1 LINRKDVLVLII
13 PIEYSVKIILTYILL
28 LLGTTIGAQSAQADS
43 LIFDILQDSLEVIED
58 YELGSNLDTIET
70 QYVEIRGKVYPVLI
84 SEGDTMVL
92 AEIEDVSISSPR
104 TFENSDDYKRYRKY
118 KYYAAKVYPFA
129 LEAIKVYKDINYA
142 TKDMSKRKR
151 RKYIKARDKE
161 LKTKFEDPLKGLSKT
176 QGKILVK
183 MIERELDV
191 EMYDV
196 IKDFRGKF
204 KAMYWN
210 QSSKLLGYR
219 LKHGYH
225 KGENPIL
232 DIVLQDFDIS
242 YEVAVDE

>member
-1 LINRKDVLVLII
+1 MRLFQI
-13 PIEYSVKIILTYILL
+13 YIILIFACSV
-28 LLGTTIGAQSAQADS
+28 GAQSTLGDS
-43 LIFDILQDSLEVIED
+43 TIIDVYKDSLELIED
-58 YELGSNLDTIET
+58 YDLGNKADTLET

-92 AEIEDVSISSPR
+92 AEIDDVSISSPR
-104 TFENSDDYKRYRKY
+104 KFENSDDYKRYRKY
-118 KYYAAKVYPFA
+118 KYYAAKVYPYA

-142 TKDMSKRKR
+142 TRDMSRRKRK
-151 RKYIKARDKE
+151 KYIKAMNNE
-161 LKTKFEDPLKGLSKT
+161 LKQKFEDPLKGLSKT

-191 EMYDV
+191 KMYDV
-196 IKDFRGKF
+196 IREFRGRF
-204 KAMYWN
+204 KAVYWN

-219 LKHGYH
+219 LKHGYY

-242 YEVAVDE
+242 YEVAVEE

>member
-1 LINRKDVLVLII
+1 MRLFHI
-13 PIEYSVKIILTYILL
+13 YIILFFACSV
-28 LLGTTIGAQSAQADS
+28 GAQSTLGDS
-43 LIFDILQDSLEVIED
+43 TIIDVYKDSLELIED
-58 YELGSNLDTIET
+58 YDLGNKADTLET

-92 AEIEDVSISSPR
+92 AEIDDVSISSPR
-104 TFENSDDYKRYRKY
+104 KFENSDDYKRYRKY
-118 KYYAAKVYPFA
+118 KYYAAKVYPYA

-142 TKDMSKRKR
+142 TRDMSRRKRK
-151 RKYIKARDKE
+151 KYIKAMNNE
-161 LKTKFEDPLKGLSKT
+161 LKQKFEDPLKGLSKT

-191 EMYDV
+191 KMYDV
-196 IKDFRGKF
+196 IREFRGRF
-204 KAMYWN
+204 KAVYWN

-219 LKHGYH
+219 LKHGYY

-242 YEVAVDE
+242 YEVAVEE

>member
-1 LINRKDVLVLII
+1 M
-13 PIEYSVKIILTYILL
+13 
-28 LLGTTIGAQSAQADS
+28 GAQSTLGDS
-43 LIFDILQDSLEVIED
+43 TIIDVYKDSLELIED
-58 YELGSNLDTIET
+58 YDLGNKADTLET

-92 AEIEDVSISSPR
+92 AEIDDVSISSPR
-104 TFENSDDYKRYRKY
+104 KFENSDDYKRYRKY
-118 KYYAAKVYPFA
+118 KYYAAKVYPYA

-142 TKDMSKRKR
+142 TRDMSRRKRK
-151 RKYIKARDKE
+151 KYIKAMNNE
-161 LKTKFEDPLKGLSKT
+161 LKQKFEDPLKGLSKT

-191 EMYDV
+191 KMYDV
-196 IKDFRGKF
+196 IREFRGRF
-204 KAMYWN
+204 KAVYWN

-219 LKHGYH
+219 LKHGYY

-242 YEVAVDE
+242 YEVAVEE

>member
-1 LINRKDVLVLII
+1 MRII
-13 PIEYSVKIILTYILL
+13 FIYILL
-28 LLGTTIGAQSAQADS
+28 LFGNLAEAQSSQQDS
-43 LIFDILQDSLEVIED
+43 TGIDIFKDSLEVIED
-58 YELGSNLDTIET
+58 IEIGGTADTLAT

-84 SEGDTMVL
+84 TDGDTMVL

-104 TFENSDDYKRYRKY
+104 SFDNADDYKRYRKY
-118 KYYAAKVYPFA
+118 KYYAAKVYPYA

-142 TKDMSKRKR
+142 TRDMSKRKR
-151 RKYIKARDKE
+151 KKYIKARNKE
-161 LKTKFEDPLKGLSKT
+161 LKQKFEDPLKGLSKT

-191 EMYDV
+191 QMYDV
-196 IKDFRGKF
+196 IREFRGKF

-219 LKHGYH
+219 LRHGYH
-225 KGENPIL
+225 EGENPIL

>member
-1 LINRKDVLVLII
+1 M
-13 PIEYSVKIILTYILL
+13 
-28 LLGTTIGAQSAQADS
+28 GAQSTLGDS
-43 LIFDILQDSLEVIED
+43 TIIDVYKDSLELIED
-58 YELGSNLDTIET
+58 YDLGNKADTLET

-92 AEIEDVSISSPR
+92 AEIDDVSISSPR
-104 TFENSDDYKRYRKY
+104 KFDNSDDYKRYRKY
-118 KYYAAKVYPFA
+118 KYYAAKVYPYA

-142 TKDMSKRKR
+142 TRDMSRRKRK
-151 RKYIKARDKE
+151 KYIKAMNNE
-161 LKTKFEDPLKGLSKT
+161 LKQKFEDPLKGLSKT

-191 EMYDV
+191 KMYDV
-196 IKDFRGKF
+196 IREFRGRF
-204 KAMYWN
+204 KAVYWN

-219 LKHGYH
+219 LKHGYY

-242 YEVAVDE
+242 YEVAVEE

>member
-1 LINRKDVLVLII
+1 MRIAYIH
-13 PIEYSVKIILTYILL
+13 ILL
-28 LLGTTIGAQSAQADS
+28 LLCSFLSAQSAQQDTNVVS
-43 LIFDILQDSLEVIED
+43 LYQDSLEIIED
-58 YELGSNLDTIET
+58 YEIGESADTLAT
-70 QYVEIRGKVYPVLI
+70 QYVEIKGKIYPVLI
-84 SEGDTMVL
+84 SDGDTMVL

-104 TFENSDDYKRYRKY
+104 SFDNADDYKRYRKY
-118 KYYAAKVYPFA
+118 KYYAAKVYPYA
-129 LEAIKVYKDINYA
+129 LEAIKVYKDINHE
-142 TKDMSKRKR
+142 TKDMSRRKRK
-151 RKYIKARDKE
+151 KYIKAMNKE
-161 LKTKFEDPLKGLSKT
+161 LKQKFEDPLKGLSKT

-191 EMYDV
+191 KMYDV
-196 IKDFRGKF
+196 IKEFRGRF

-219 LKHGYH
+219 LKHGYF

>member
-1 LINRKDVLVLII
+1 MRII
-13 PIEYSVKIILTYILL
+13 FIYILL
-28 LLGTTIGAQSAQADS
+28 LFGNLAEAQSSQQDS
-43 LIFDILQDSLEVIED
+43 TGMDIFKDSLEVIED
-58 YELGSNLDTIET
+58 IEIGGTADTLAT

-84 SEGDTMVL
+84 TDGDTMVL

-104 TFENSDDYKRYRKY
+104 SFDNADDYKRYRKY
-118 KYYAAKVYPFA
+118 KYYAAKVYPYA

-142 TKDMSKRKR
+142 TRDMSKRKR
-151 RKYIKARDKE
+151 KKYIKARNKE
-161 LKTKFEDPLKGLSKT
+161 LKQKFEDPLKGLSKT

-191 EMYDV
+191 QMYDV
-196 IKDFRGKF
+196 IREFRGKF

-219 LKHGYH
+219 LRHGYH
-225 KGENPIL
+225 EGENPIL

>member
-1 LINRKDVLVLII
+1 V
-13 PIEYSVKIILTYILL
+13 
-28 LLGTTIGAQSAQADS
+28 GAQSTLGDS
-43 LIFDILQDSLEVIED
+43 TIIDVYKDSLELIED
-58 YELGSNLDTIET
+58 YDLGNKADTLET

-92 AEIEDVSISSPR
+92 AEIDDVSISSPR
-104 TFENSDDYKRYRKY
+104 KFDNSDDYKRYRKY
-118 KYYAAKVYPFA
+118 KYYAAKVYPYA

-142 TKDMSKRKR
+142 TKDMSRRKRK
-151 RKYIKARDKE
+151 KYIKAMNNE
-161 LKTKFEDPLKGLSKT
+161 LKQKFEDPLKGLSKT

-191 EMYDV
+191 KIYDV
-196 IKDFRGKF
+196 IREFRGRF
-204 KAMYWN
+204 KAVYWN

-219 LKHGYH
+219 LKHGYY

-242 YEVAVDE
+242 YEVAVEE

>member
-1 LINRKDVLVLII
+1 MRII
-13 PIEYSVKIILTYILL
+13 FIYILL
-28 LLGTTIGAQSAQADS
+28 LFGNLAEAQSSQQDS
-43 LIFDILQDSLEVIED
+43 TGMDIFKDSLEVIED
-58 YELGSNLDTIET
+58 IEIGGTADTLAT

-84 SEGDTMVL
+84 TDGDTMVL

-104 TFENSDDYKRYRKY
+104 SFDNADDYKRYRKY
-118 KYYAAKVYPFA
+118 KYYAAKVYPYA

-142 TKDMSKRKR
+142 TRDMSKRKR
-151 RKYIKARDKE
+151 KKYIKARNKE
-161 LKTKFEDPLKGLSKT
+161 LKQKFEDPLKGLSKT

-191 EMYDV
+191 QMYDV
-196 IKDFRGKF
+196 IREFRGKF

-219 LKHGYH
+219 LRHGYQQ
-225 KGENPIL
+225 GENPIL

>member
-1 LINRKDVLVLII
+1 MRIVFIQVFMFFGFLV
-13 PIEYSVKIILTYILL
+13 
-28 LLGTTIGAQSAQADS
+28 SAQTVQEDTTSMDIFKDTLERVEDLS
-43 LIFDILQDSLEVIED
+43 LNT
-58 YELGSNLDTIET
+58 GPDTLET

-84 SEGDTMVL
+84 SEGDTVVL

-104 TFENSDDYKRYRKY
+104 SFENADDYRRYRKY

-129 LEAIKVYKDINYA
+129 VEAIKEYKNLQYA

-151 RKYIKARDKE
+151 KKYIKNRNKVLE
-161 LKTKFEDPLKGLSKT
+161 EKFEDPLKGLSKT

-191 EMYDV
+191 QMYDV
-196 IKDFRGKF
+196 IKELRGRF
-204 KAMYWN
+204 KAVWWN
-210 QSSKLLGYR
+210 NSSKLLGYR
-219 LKHGYH
+219 LRQGYT

-242 YEVAVDE
+242 YEVPVDEQ

>member
-1 LINRKDVLVLII
+1 MRII
-13 PIEYSVKIILTYILL
+13 YTHILL
-28 LLGTTIGAQSAQADS
+28 ILATYVGAQSSARDS
-43 LIFDILQDSLEVIED
+43 IPVDIFQDSLELIED
-58 YELGSNLDTIET
+58 YELGAKPDSLET

-92 AEIEDVSISSPR
+92 AEIDDVSISSPR
-104 TFENSDDYKRYRKY
+104 TFDNADDYKRYRKY
-118 KYYAAKVYPFA
+118 KYYAAKVYPYA
-129 LEAIKVYKDINYA
+129 LEAIKVYKNINYE
-142 TKDMSKRKR
+142 TRNMSKRKR
-151 RKYIKARDKE
+151 KKYIKARNKE
-161 LKTKFEDPLKGLSKT
+161 LKSKFEDPLKGLSKT

-191 EMYDV
+191 KMYDV
-196 IKDFRGKF
+196 IREFRGRF

-219 LKHGYH
+219 LKHGYF

-242 YEVAVDE
+242 YEVAIED

>member
-1 LINRKDVLVLII
+1 MRII
-13 PIEYSVKIILTYILL
+13 FIYILL
-28 LLGTTIGAQSAQADS
+28 LFGNLAEAQSLQQDS
-43 LIFDILQDSLEVIED
+43 TGMDIFKDSLEVIED
-58 YELGSNLDTIET
+58 IEIGGTADTLAT

-84 SEGDTMVL
+84 TDGDTMVL

-104 TFENSDDYKRYRKY
+104 SFDNADDYKRYRKY
-118 KYYAAKVYPFA
+118 KYYAAKVYPYA

-142 TKDMSKRKR
+142 TRDMSKRKR
-151 RKYIKARDKE
+151 KKYIKARNKE
-161 LKTKFEDPLKGLSKT
+161 LKQKFEDPLKGLSKT

-191 EMYDV
+191 QMYDV
-196 IKDFRGKF
+196 IREFRGKF

-219 LKHGYH
+219 LRHGYH
-225 KGENPIL
+225 QGENPIL